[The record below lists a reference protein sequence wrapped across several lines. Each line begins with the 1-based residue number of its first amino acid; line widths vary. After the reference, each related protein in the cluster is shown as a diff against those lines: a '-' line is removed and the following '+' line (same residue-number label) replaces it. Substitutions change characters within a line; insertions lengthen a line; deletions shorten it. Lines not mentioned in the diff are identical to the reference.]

1 MLAHVVYSRVPCP
14 AACPCLS
21 PGLISRRKQPQLLV
35 LPSFKCLP
43 ATRTSLPQ
51 SHRQRNA
58 ACMADPTRL
67 SPSRRRTVRRPNF
80 WLVRSIDVTATTD
93 PLRYC
98 PLVSGSILTNTSRF
112 VRRELDRDFANALAV
127 HRPMIRPPKC
137 RPLRVEML
145 DVLIALAGVTS
156 VVRVRPRGV
165 CSPPPCAAAYFLIP
179 DKPGRG
185 RLCEN

>member
-43 ATRTSLPQ
+43 ATRLRCHSRTGRETLRYGR
-51 SHRQRNA
+51 SHPLVAVPAKNGEA
-58 ACMADPTRL
+58 A
-67 SPSRRRTVRRPNF
+67 NF